1 MSMAA
6 IHFTVMSYFF
16 EKNFLMNAEALWSTG
31 NASAFQQVNK
41 DEFPSCVYSYR
52 VPIAL
57 KHELNLCL
65 PTSLLV

>member
-16 EKNFLMNAEALWSTG
+16 ERNFLKNAEALWSTG

-41 DEFPSCVYSYR
+41 DEFPSRVYSYR

-57 KHELNLCL
+57 KRELNLCL

>member
-16 EKNFLMNAEALWSTG
+16 ERNFLMNGEALWSTG

-41 DEFPSCVYSYR
+41 DEFPSRVYSYR

-57 KHELNLCL
+57 KRELNLCL